1 MYDGFMAV
9 PGLRVLS
16 AASILSFMVLSL
28 VFFHM
33 LRQERDGVTDQLSI
47 SATLLCGMSVLTGT
61 MLVCA
66 SSQLGFFLALS
77 TLAANAAGLIVV
89 VCIFFR
95 QLGRGLSAVNP
106 SQV

>member
-1 MYDGFMAV
+1 
-9 PGLRVLS
+9 
-16 AASILSFMVLSL
+16 
-28 VFFHM
+28 
-33 LRQERDGVTDQLSI
+33 
-47 SATLLCGMSVLTGT
+47 MSVLTGT

-66 SSQLGFFLALS
+66 SSQLGFFLSLS

-95 QLGRGLSAVNP
+95 QLGRGMSAVNP